1 MKKPIIIA
9 VVNRKGGVAKTTT
22 VANVGALLASRGY
35 KTLAIDF
42 DIQKNL
48 TSYLSSQEQSEK
60 DVYETVTGQRSY
72 EESIT
77 TTSIEGLQLIA
88 GSDRLG
94 EFDFSKYELRKH
106 LKALDQDVILIDT
119 SPYFNDQI
127 AVTLAAADTI
137 IIPTTADDDSVEG
150 LLNTIEEFK
159 AINSN
164 RDFNYKV
171 LLTKVEKDSM
181 TRQIVDEIQHY
192 FHDSLFDT
200 VIRFNSATVRKART
214 IQMPVALKYK
224 HSKAAIDYTA
234 LVDEIEEEVLC
245 QD

>member
-1 MKKPIIIA
+1 MKPIIIA

-22 VANVGALLASRGY
+22 VVNVGALLASRGY

-42 DIQKNL
+42 DIQLNL
-48 TSYLSSQEQSEK
+48 TSYLSCQEQPER
-60 DVYETVTGQRSY
+60 DIYGAVTGQDSY
-72 EESIT
+72 DEAT
-77 TTSIEGLQLIA
+77 FNTSVEGLQLIA

-94 EFDFSKYELRKH
+94 EFDFSKYSLRKH

-159 AINSN
+159 AINN
-164 RDFNYKV
+164 HRDFKYKV

-192 FHDSLFDT
+192 FHESLFKT
-200 VIRFNSATVRKART
+200 CIRFNSAAIRKARSV
-214 IQMPVALKYK
+214 QLPVALKYK

>member
-1 MKKPIIIA
+1 MKPIIIA

-35 KTLAIDF
+35 KTLVIDF
-42 DIQKNL
+42 DIQLNL
-48 TSYLSSQEQSEK
+48 TSYLSCQEQPER
-60 DVYETVTGQRSY
+60 DIYGAVTGQDSY
-72 EESIT
+72 EESIMKT
-77 TTSIEGLQLIA
+77 NVNGLQLIA
-88 GSDRLG
+88 GSDQLG
-94 EFDFSKYELRKH
+94 GFDFSNYDLRKH
-106 LKALDQDVILIDT
+106 LQELNQDVILIDT

-159 AINSN
+159 AINN
-164 RDFNYKV
+164 QRDFKYRV
-171 LLTKVEKDSM
+171 LLTKIEKDSM

-192 FHDSLFDT
+192 FHESLFKT
-200 VIRFNSATVRKART
+200 CIRFNSAAIRKARSV
-214 IQMPVALKYK
+214 QLPVALKYK

>member
-1 MKKPIIIA
+1 MKKPNIIA

-22 VANVGALLASRGY
+22 VVNVGALLASRGY

-42 DIQKNL
+42 DIQLNL
-48 TSYLSSQEQSEK
+48 TSYLSYQEQPER
-60 DVYETVTGQRSY
+60 DIYGAVTGQDSY
-72 EESIT
+72 EESIMKT
-77 TTSIEGLQLIA
+77 NVNGLQLIA
-88 GSDRLG
+88 GSDQLG
-94 EFDFSKYELRKH
+94 GFDFSNYDLRKH
-106 LKALDQDVILIDT
+106 LQELNQDVILIDT

-159 AINSN
+159 AINN
-164 RDFNYKV
+164 QRDFKYRV
-171 LLTKVEKDSM
+171 LLTKIEKDSM

-200 VIRFNSATVRKART
+200 VIRFNSAAIRKARSA
-214 IQMPVALKYK
+214 QMPVALKYK
-224 HSKAAIDYTA
+224 YSKAAIDYAA

>member
-22 VANVGALLASRGY
+22 VVNVGALLASRGY

-42 DIQKNL
+42 DIQMNL
-48 TSYLSSQEQSEK
+48 TSYLSTQERPEK
-60 DVYETVTGQRSY
+60 DIYQTVTCQRSY

-77 TTSIEGLQLIA
+77 NTSIEGLQLIA
-88 GSDRLG
+88 GSDQLG
-94 EFDFSKYELRKH
+94 GFDFSNYDLRKN
-106 LKALDQDVILIDT
+106 LQELNQDVILIDT

-164 RDFNYKV
+164 RNFNYKV
-171 LLTKVEKDSM
+171 LITKVEKDSM

-192 FHDSLFDT
+192 FHDSLFRAM
-200 VIRFNSATVRKART
+200 IRFNSAAIRKARSV
-214 IQMPVALKYK
+214 QMPVSLKYK
-224 HSKAAIDYTA
+224 YSKAAIDYAA